1 MKPLPDDLLKAMCQA
16 SYDEKGRPFIVLDGE
31 RYFMPVLLAGAIA
44 DTWLGILRGI
54 AVKQSQRDKI
64 KIGKGRPQVSGAPKI
79 QLSEHPII
87 TRQRSAVKIEEP
99 KFDELIFTD
108 DEYAHMMAELE
119 DNE

>member
-54 AVKQSQRDKI
+54 AVKQSQK
-64 KIGKGRPQVSGAPKI
+64 VSDLEFDLRESI
-79 QLSEHPII
+79 QRMP
-87 TRQRSAVKIEEP
+87 
-99 KFDELIFTD
+99 
-108 DEYAHMMAELE
+108 
-119 DNE
+119 